1 MESLDIISGSNSC
14 KHTRKRTF
22 YEKYKEIERRQFR
35 NVYEKST
42 GTIVCQIFQDLWNDE
57 EQRDKVFGIHWL
69 LEEREQNGWSVYK
82 VVSELKDSE
91 HVDPTIYEETII
103 KTLTVRLKSIF
114 FNAEL
119 TVWIPESWNIAKEL
133 KEAYNNRRAYNN
145 YSLDEVTDIF
155 IVCTG
160 KKQFKLICL

>member
-1 MESLDIISGSNSC
+1 MESLDITSGSNSC

-22 YEKYKEIERRQFR
+22 YEKYKQIERRQFR
-35 NVYEKST
+35 NDYEKST
-42 GTIVCQIFQDLWNDE
+42 GTMVCQIFQDLWNDKT
-57 EQRDKVFGIHWL
+57 QRDKVFGIHRL

-119 TVWIPESWNIAKEL
+119 AIWIPESWNIAKEL

-160 KKQFKLICL
+160 EKQFKLISL